1 MERLRRRLQIVISVS
16 VVASGVLVCAILLWT
31 KPTPPRRAD
40 SNRVLDV
47 AVVTVTP
54 TVESTPILGH
64 GTVRAKKQVDIVPQ
78 VSGLLVRVH
87 EHLAQGKIIPK
98 GEVLFEIDPTVYASR
113 VRQAKAEVQGLEAS
127 LAGHDQEAK
136 NLEARIANAQQM
148 LAIDERD
155 YQTSKNLFEQDK
167 VGTAR
172 AVDMLEQKYLRQ
184 NGVLVELTSK
194 RSMIPHLKLETA
206 AKLEAARAKLNQT
219 QHDLEHTT
227 ILCPFEA
234 RVEAVSAN
242 QSQVV
247 TAHFSIAK
255 LTDMEAFEIAV
266 GIDPRELRWL
276 DEAIRPQAL
285 ESADSATAPTVKVR
299 WSMQGQELSWE
310 GRVTR
315 FERVDEATRTAR
327 MVVEIRKA
335 DMVATV
341 GDGGSASGSTL
352 AIGMF
357 CTTELPAQRLIDAVL
372 VPRHAIYDNRW
383 VYVFEP
389 DADAQDAR
397 SGRLG
402 RRRVPILRSVRN
414 AVLVDY
420 QGRDPSAV
428 CELSAGD
435 RVIVSSLAKPVV
447 GMRIRLREDQAVAR
461 TSTGRTDP
469 VAALASSSIVVQPLP

>member
-31 KPTPPRRAD
+31 KPTPPRRSD

-341 GDGGSASGSTL
+341 GDGVAR
-352 AIGMF
+352 
-357 CTTELPAQRLIDAVL
+357 P
-372 VPRHAIYDNRW
+372 VPRWRSECFARRNCR
-383 VYVFEP
+383 
-389 DADAQDAR
+389 R
-397 SGRLG
+397 SGLSMRSWC
-402 RRRVPILRSVRN
+402 RVMRSTTIGGCTCSSPMLTPRT
-414 AVLVDY
+414 
-420 QGRDPSAV
+420 RDRGDSV
-428 CELSAGD
+428 AGGFRYFALCGTRCWSII
-435 RVIVSSLAKPVV
+435 RVVTPAPF
-447 GMRIRLREDQAVAR
+447 
-461 TSTGRTDP
+461 
-469 VAALASSSIVVQPLP
+469 ASFPPATV